1 MISLIILLIGVVFL
15 VLGANSLVDGAS
27 VIAKRF
33 NIPNIV
39 IGLTI
44 VAFGTSAPELVVN
57 VISALNGKTA
67 ITLGNV
73 IGSNV
78 INILVILGITAI
90 IYPLTVARNTVKF
103 EIPIALFASI
113 LTYVLAKNG
122 VLSKI
127 DGFILLGFFILFLM
141 YNAYLTVMN
150 REESELEVKNYTL
163 PIATG
168 VTILGFILLVFGG
181 KFIVDSAV
189 DLARNFGISERVISV
204 TVVSLGTSLPELAT
218 SVVAAFKKNTDIA
231 IGNVVGSNIFN
242 TFFILGVSA
251 VITPIDVPTT
261 AFIDLILNMG
271 ASILLLAFVLRNY
284 RLNRIHGLL
293 FLTVYS
299 TYLYSLFK

>member
-1 MISLIILLIGVVFL
+1 MLSLFILLVGVTFL
-15 VLGANSLVDGAS
+15 VFGANFLVDGAS

-57 VISALNGKTA
+57 VISALNGKSA

-73 IGSNV
+73 IGSNI
-78 INILVILGITAI
+78 INVLVILGVTAL
-90 IYPLTVARNTVKF
+90 IYPLTVARNTVKY
-103 EIPIALFASI
+103 EIPIALFAAV
-113 LTYVLAKNG
+113 LTYVLSKNE
-122 VLSKI
+122 VLSKA
-127 DGFILLGFFILFLM
+127 DGFILLGCFILFLL
-141 YNAYLTVMN
+141 YNTYLTVTN
-150 REESELEVKNYTL
+150 KEESELEVKNYTL
-163 PIATG
+163 PISII
-168 VTILGFILLVFGG
+168 VTILGFVLLVFGG

-189 DLARNFGISERVISV
+189 DLARNFGISERVISI

-218 SVVAAFKKNTDIA
+218 SVIAAFKKNTDIA

-242 TFFILGVSA
+242 TFLILGVSA
-251 VITPIDVPTT
+251 VISPIDISSG
-261 AFIDLILNMG
+261 AIIDLTLNIV
-271 ASILLLAFVLRNY
+271 ASLLLLLFVLRKY

-293 FLTVYS
+293 FLTVYA

>member
-57 VISALNGKTA
+57 VISALNGKSA

-103 EIPIALFASI
+103 EIPIALF
-113 LTYVLAKNG
+113 
-122 VLSKI
+122 
-127 DGFILLGFFILFLM
+127 
-141 YNAYLTVMN
+141 
-150 REESELEVKNYTL
+150 
-163 PIATG
+163 
-168 VTILGFILLVFGG
+168 
-181 KFIVDSAV
+181 
-189 DLARNFGISERVISV
+189 
-204 TVVSLGTSLPELAT
+204 
-218 SVVAAFKKNTDIA
+218 
-231 IGNVVGSNIFN
+231 
-242 TFFILGVSA
+242 
-251 VITPIDVPTT
+251 
-261 AFIDLILNMG
+261 
-271 ASILLLAFVLRNY
+271 
-284 RLNRIHGLL
+284 
-293 FLTVYS
+293 
-299 TYLYSLFK
+299 